1 MSLQVVFDMGFT
13 WSYVRGSKADLRNIK
28 ASWSWFGSD
37 TFAFV
42 SPQKTKSSQ
51 RPLGLFKEYKFMIH
65 DGSYLR
71 ISPCIPIFDFWNQTD
86 YTPLDSRPGP
96 WPLRLGLPENV
107 GGGQS
112 DQGKSGFDELFM
124 CCLPPLIQGTT
135 IWSCT
140 YKSWSCNA
148 TYGHLCAHV
157 YHHSRKSCPVIWNDR
172 WHTAYWQEGVSLYGY
187 PLTFIQIADT
197 SCRASCHVQTYPIPQ
212 RNIPQTSNS

>member
-1 MSLQVVFDMGFT
+1 MSLQVVFDMRFT

-37 TFAFV
+37 AFAFV

-71 ISPCIPIFDFWNQTD
+71 IFPLHSHIWFLKPKWFYSSWFSSRSMTTPSGTPGKCGRRVIRPKIFVFHDLYMVPPFDHVHTRTD
-86 YTPLDSRPGP
+86 HAMLHMDICVH
-96 WPLRLGLPENV
+96 N
-107 GGGQS
+107 
-112 DQGKSGFDELFM
+112 
-124 CCLPPLIQGTT
+124 
-135 IWSCT
+135 
-140 YKSWSCNA
+140 
-148 TYGHLCAHV
+148 V